1 MTLPINVE
9 SLIDGRVVESDR
21 IEFKKGWK
29 PDTIGINHSAI
40 QKHIDLL
47 INNGK
52 IARKGRTRG
61 SYFIILKQ
69 L

>member
-1 MTLPINVE
+1 MTLPVNVE

-29 PDTIGINHSAI
+29 PDTIGINQSAI